1 MVLKRVGVLSCGKI
15 MGFLY
20 AGIGLIAGGIFALV
34 SLVGGVA
41 GLAADEGGGAIFA
54 LFFGVGAV
62 IFLPVF
68 YGVMGFISGVVSAF
82 LYNLVAGWIG
92 GIELEFEGPSVGA
105 SS

>member
-15 MGFLY
+15 MGLLY
-20 AGIGLIAGGIFALV
+20 AGIGLIAGGIFALG

-41 GLAADEGGGAIFA
+41 GLAADDGGGAVFA

>member
-41 GLAADEGGGAIFA
+41 GLAADEAGGAIFA
-54 LFFGVGAV
+54 RVGD
-62 IFLPVF
+62 
-68 YGVMGFISGVVSAF
+68 SGSM
-82 LYNLVAGWIG
+82 LG
-92 GIELEFEGPSVGA
+92 E
-105 SS
+105 

>member
-15 MGFLY
+15 MGLLY
-20 AGIGLIAGGIFALV
+20 VGIGLIAGVIFALA
-34 SLVGGVA
+34 SMVGEVA
-41 GLAADEGGGAIFA
+41 GLAADEGGGAILA

-82 LYNLVAGWIG
+82 LYNLLAGWIG

>member
-1 MVLKRVGVLSCGKI
+1 MVLKRVGVLSCGKF
-15 MGFLY
+15 MGLLY
-20 AGIGLIAGGIFALV
+20 AGIGLIAGGIFALA
-34 SLVGGVA
+34 SLVGEVA
-41 GLAADEGGGAIFA
+41 GLTADARGGAIFA

-92 GIELEFEGPSVGA
+92 GIECEFEGPSVGT